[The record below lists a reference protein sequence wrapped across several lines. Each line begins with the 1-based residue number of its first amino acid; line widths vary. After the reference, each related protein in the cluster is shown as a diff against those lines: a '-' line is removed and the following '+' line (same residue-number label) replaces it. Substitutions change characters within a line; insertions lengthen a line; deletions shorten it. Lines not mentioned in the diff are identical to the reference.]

1 MTEEQDNSDS
11 LEPDTVEQL
20 VEEVE
25 KGHNR
30 QPIVSVLGHVDH
42 GKTSVLDLVR
52 SIGSERQASV
62 MDREAGGITQHIG
75 ATEVPADI
83 LNETCSEMMRGNK
96 FKSPGLL
103 FIDTPGHHSFVS
115 LRNRGG
121 SVSDIAIL
129 VIDIME
135 GLQPQTIESL
145 KVLRDSKT
153 PFVIAG
159 NKIDRIHGW
168 MCEKGRSFI
177 ESSKNQRS
185 DVTDLFEARY
195 WKLLGQFAEHGFNI
209 ERYDLIK
216 DFRNNVA
223 LVPMSAKE
231 GEGLQDLLTVTVG
244 LAERFLEERLTDT
257 LGSTQATVLE
267 VREEIGMGKTIDI
280 ILYRGGLKVG
290 DKIMLAG
297 PDGPYQT
304 HIKGLKRPKGMS
316 EMRDAGKRWVNYD
329 GVEAACGVKIVAPN
343 MEGTIPGTTL
353 HIANTE
359 EEMKIAKQ
367 AIRDEWRG
375 VFNQMP
381 IMCTQCSEVFS
392 RTDFKTHVKEE
403 GPCQDAEEEKK
414 GIVIKADTVGGLEAL
429 AFELFKLKIPV
440 RRATVGVVNKKDIL
454 MAQSAQDPLYKI
466 ILGFST
472 KANSEVTDG
481 LKSGDSEINFISGE
495 IIYHVLDEYEEWRE
509 KLQAEIEAELRES
522 LVYPGQ
528 LLYLRDHTF
537 RAKGP
542 AIVGMRVVGGRVHI
556 GQKIM
561 KLDGTPVGQI
571 KSLRTRDGDDV
582 KEGSTGDE
590 LAVAVHGPT
599 VGRHIEELDEFYVDV
614 PESHARRLK
623 NIELDPKEQEIFEQL
638 IKLHRKE
645 NHFWGR

>member
-11 LEPDTVEQL
+11 LEPDTAEQA

-83 LNETCSEMMRGNK
+83 LNETCSEMMQGNK

-168 MCEKGRSFI
+168 MCEKNRSFI
-177 ESSKNQRS
+177 ESAKNQRS
-185 DVTDLFEARY
+185 DVIDLFEARY
-195 WKLLGQFAEHGFNI
+195 WKILGQFAEHGFNI

-329 GVEAACGVKIVAPN
+329 SVEAACGVKIVAPN

-359 EEMKIAKQ
+359 EEVKVAKQ

-392 RTDFKTHVKEE
+392 RTDFKTHIKEA

-454 MAQSAQDPLYKI
+454 MAQSAHDPLYKI

-522 LVYPGQ
+522 LVYPGH

-556 GQKIM
+556 GQRIM

-571 KSLRTRDGDDV
+571 KSLRTRGGDDV

-614 PESHARRLK
+614 PESHAKRLK

>member
-1 MTEEQDNSDS
+1 MTEEQENSDS
-11 LEPDTVEQL
+11 LQPDIAEQA
-20 VEEVE
+20 VVEVE

-83 LNETCSEMMRGNK
+83 LNETCSEMMQGNK

-185 DVTDLFEARY
+185 DVIDLFEARY

-359 EEMKIAKQ
+359 EEIKIAKQ

-454 MAQSAQDPLYKI
+454 MAQSAHDPLYKI

-522 LVYPGQ
+522 LVYPGH

-556 GQKIM
+556 GQRIM

-571 KSLRTRDGDDV
+571 KSLRTRGGDDV

-614 PESHARRLK
+614 PESHAKRLK

>member
-1 MTEEQDNSDS
+1 MTEEQDNSNS
-11 LEPDTVEQL
+11 LKPDTAVQAVEK
-20 VEEVE
+20 VE

-153 PFVIAG
+153 PFVIAA

-168 MCEKGRSFI
+168 MCEKNRSFI

-185 DVTDLFEARY
+185 DVIDLFEARY

-329 GVEAACGVKIVAPN
+329 SVEAACGVKIVAPN
-343 MEGTIPGTTL
+343 LEGTIPGTTL
-353 HIANTE
+353 HIANTKE
-359 EEMKIAKQ
+359 EIKIAKQ
-367 AIRDEWRG
+367 AIRDEWRD

-392 RTDFKTHVKEE
+392 RTDFKTHTKEA

-440 RRATVGVVNKKDIL
+440 RRATVGVVNKK
-454 MAQSAQDPLYKI
+454 
-466 ILGFST
+466 
-472 KANSEVTDG
+472 
-481 LKSGDSEINFISGE
+481 IS
-495 IIYHVLDEYEEWRE
+495 
-509 KLQAEIEAELRES
+509 
-522 LVYPGQ
+522 
-528 LLYLRDHTF
+528 
-537 RAKGP
+537 
-542 AIVGMRVVGGRVHI
+542 
-556 GQKIM
+556 
-561 KLDGTPVGQI
+561 
-571 KSLRTRDGDDV
+571 
-582 KEGSTGDE
+582 
-590 LAVAVHGPT
+590 
-599 VGRHIEELDEFYVDV
+599 
-614 PESHARRLK
+614 
-623 NIELDPKEQEIFEQL
+623 
-638 IKLHRKE
+638 
-645 NHFWGR
+645 

>member
-11 LEPDTVEQL
+11 LEPDTAEQL

-83 LNETCSEMMRGNK
+83 LNETCSEMMQGNK

-359 EEMKIAKQ
+359 EEIKIAKQ